1 MPRKRSLEGAIE
13 ELGLRMLDSADL
25 KAVMMSK
32 DDYGNI
38 AITLV
43 RGTDQSHKVRFG
55 SIERCSRT
63 LVRMPGGS
71 RA

>member
-1 MPRKRSLEGAIE
+1 MPSKGALEGAIE
-13 ELGLRMLDSADL
+13 QLGLSMLDSKDV

-43 RGTDQSHKVRFG
+43 QGIDRSHKVRFG

-63 LVRMPGGS
+63 LVRATGAG
-71 RA
+71 A